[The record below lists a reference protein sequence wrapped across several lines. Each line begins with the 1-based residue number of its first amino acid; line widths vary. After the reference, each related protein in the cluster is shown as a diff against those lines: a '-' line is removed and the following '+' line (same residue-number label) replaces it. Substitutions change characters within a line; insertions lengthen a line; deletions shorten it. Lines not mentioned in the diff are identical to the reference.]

1 MVSTVVWGWGL
12 ASHRALHNQYGSRYG
27 RQKKP
32 WIVAIVGVF
41 VALLVACAVIGVQ
54 LYRQAKEVQEHETH
68 ALQLIGAISQDQD
81 GGMSTEALSKNLPE
95 IQQETAQAHN
105 ITHGTLWNIVS
116 HAPFVGSDIATVQGM
131 TKVLDDLATQTVP
144 AFLEI
149 MTELQQ
155 SDLAAGDGVNLQPII
170 DAAEP
175 LKQANE
181 SFQQQVR
188 NYDALSIPNISLI
201 RSAYDKGETQ
211 LGELANRVNALSNT
225 FQILP
230 TLLGNGQQRTYAV
243 MAMTPSEMRSSGGLI
258 GSVGELTTSNGT
270 VHIGDF
276 RSNGDYLPF
285 GIGDHSADMKR
296 VFTDEGPLH
305 MSFDIRDLAVFP
317 NTADSAVAM
326 QSVWN
331 RTPWGQN
338 MPLDG
343 VIMVDPVFLQQ
354 LIAINGNVTL
364 PDGTVLTGENTAE
377 FLMNTVY
384 QKYPESETDAL
395 FGVVA
400 SQAMKSMF
408 SHMDMGKLYK
418 TGEMLGTMAK
428 GRHFTMYAFDEHI
441 EQGIQSAGFTGQT
454 PNSETDP
461 SVGIYLTEQNPSK
474 MGWYIKREAKI
485 QRVNCDDGDLYHV
498 EFMVHNTIT
507 EDEAKNLPMYITGN
521 NSNNTGNAMEKILF
535 YAPQGGSIS
544 NLMQLG
550 GKVDAVKETTIDGVN
565 AYETYVQVN
574 PGQMATFT
582 FDVRVSPKASA
593 PLTID
598 QTPMGW
604 VDDGITYLDS
614 KCDTK

>member
-1 MVSTVVWGWGL
+1 MSQVNVQQQRPRHHRHHHRRRRVW
-12 ASHRALHNQYGSRYG
+12 
-27 RQKKP
+27 P
-32 WIVAIVGVF
+32 WIVGAFVI
-41 VALLVACAVIGVQ
+41 VALILAAAGVLGFQ
-54 LYRQAKEVQEHETH
+54 LYKQAKQVQEHENN
-68 ALQLIGAISQDQD
+68 AIAMLSKLSSGGAETLAD
-81 GGMSTEALSKNLPE
+81 GGDTLPQIAYE
-95 IQQETAQAHN
+95 TQQAQDIAH
-105 ITHGTLWNIVS
+105 GGLWN
-116 HAPFVGSDIATVQGM
+116 AAAKMPFVGTDISTVQGM
-131 TKVLDDLATQTVP
+131 TTAINGIVQDSIPQFVNVLKTL
-144 AFLEI
+144 
-149 MTELQQ
+149 
-155 SDLAAGDGVNLQPII
+155 SDAQIANGDDGVNLQPII
-170 DAAEP
+170 DVAEP
-175 LKQANE
+175 LKQANM

-188 NYDALSIPNISLI
+188 DFDALPTPSIGMI

-211 LGELANRVNALSNT
+211 LDDIADRVNALSNT

-230 TLLGNGQQRTYAV
+230 ALLGDGQQRTYAI

-258 GSVGELTTSNGT
+258 GSVGELTASNGT
-270 VHIGDF
+270 VHVGDF
-276 RSNGDYLPF
+276 RANPAYLPY
-285 GIGDHSADMKR
+285 GIGDHSKDMKR
-296 VFTDEGPLH
+296 VFTQEGPLH
-305 MSFDIRDLAVFP
+305 MSFDIRDSAVFP
-317 NTADSAVAM
+317 NTADSAAAM
-326 QSVWN
+326 RSIWN

-338 MPLDG
+338 TPLDG
-343 VIMVDPVFLQQ
+343 VIMVDPVFLQE
-354 LIAINGNVTL
+354 LITINGNVTL
-364 PDGTVLTGENTAE
+364 PDGTVLTGDNTAE

-384 QKYPESETDAL
+384 QKYPAEETDAL
-395 FGVVA
+395 FGTVA
-400 SQAMKSMF
+400 SQAMETMF

-428 GRHFTMYAFDEHI
+428 GRHFTMYAFDKQV
-441 EQGIQSAGFTGQT
+441 EQGIQAAGFTGQT
-454 PNSETDP
+454 PSSETDP

-498 EFMVHNTIT
+498 EFMIHNTMT

-521 NSNNTGNAMEKILF
+521 NSNNTGKAMEKILF

-604 VDDGITYLDS
+604 VDDGITYLDP

>member
-1 MVSTVVWGWGL
+1 MSQANAQQHHHRHHHRRRVW
-12 ASHRALHNQYGSRYG
+12 
-27 RQKKP
+27 P
-32 WIVAIVGVF
+32 WVAGILTIVALILAAAGVMGF
-41 VALLVACAVIGVQ
+41 Q
-54 LYRQAKEVQEHETH
+54 LYKQAKQVQEHENNAIAMLSKLSSGDAETLANAGDTLPQIAH
-68 ALQLIGAISQDQD
+68 ETQQAQDIAHGGLWNTAAKMPFIGADIS
-81 GGMSTEALSKNLPE
+81 
-95 IQQETAQAHN
+95 
-105 ITHGTLWNIVS
+105 
-116 HAPFVGSDIATVQGM
+116 TVQGM
-131 TKVLDDLATQTVP
+131 TTAINGIVQDSIPQFVDVLKTL
-144 AFLEI
+144 
-149 MTELQQ
+149 
-155 SDLAAGDGVNLQPII
+155 SDAQIANGDDGVNLQPII

-175 LKQANE
+175 LEQANA

-188 NYDALSIPNISLI
+188 NFDALPTPSIDMI
-201 RSAYDKGETQ
+201 RSAYNKGEMQ
-211 LGELANRVNALSNT
+211 LNDLADRVNALSST

-230 TLLGNGQQRTYAV
+230 TLLGNGQQHTYAV

-258 GSVGELTTSNGT
+258 GSVGELNTSNGA
-270 VHIGDF
+270 VHVGDF
-276 RSNGDYLPF
+276 RPNAEYLAY
-285 GIGDHSADMKR
+285 GAGDHSADMKR

-338 MPLDG
+338 TPLDG

-364 PDGTVLTGENTAE
+364 PDGTVLTGDNTAE

-400 SQAMKSMF
+400 SQTMKSMF
-408 SHMDMGKLYK
+408 SHMSMGKLYK

-428 GRHFTMYAFDEHI
+428 GRHFTMYAFDEHV
-441 EQGIQSAGFTGQT
+441 EQGIQAAGFTGQT
-454 PNSETDP
+454 PNSEDDP

-498 EFMVHNTIT
+498 EFMVHNTMT
-507 EDEAKNLPMYITGN
+507 EDEAKTLPMYITGN
-521 NSNNTGNAMEKILF
+521 NSNNTGKAMEKILF

-582 FDVRVSPKASA
+582 FDVRVAPKASA

-604 VDDGITYLDS
+604 MDDGITYLDP

>member
-1 MVSTVVWGWGL
+1 MSQVHAQQHHHRRHHKRWRIWPWVVGILTLVVLIL
-12 ASHRALHNQYGSRYG
+12 AA
-27 RQKKP
+27 
-32 WIVAIVGVF
+32 VGVMGF
-41 VALLVACAVIGVQ
+41 Q
-54 LYRQAKEVQEHETH
+54 LYQQAKQVQTHENNAIAMLSKLSSGDAETLAHAGDTLPQIAHETQQAVDIAH
-68 ALQLIGAISQDQD
+68 
-81 GGMSTEALSKNLPE
+81 GG
-95 IQQETAQAHN
+95 
-105 ITHGTLWNIVS
+105 LWN
-116 HAPFVGSDIATVQGM
+116 AAAKMPFIGNDISTVQGM
-131 TKVLDDLATQTVP
+131 TTAINGIVQDSIPQFVNVLKAL
-144 AFLEI
+144 
-149 MTELQQ
+149 
-155 SDLAAGDGVNLQPII
+155 SDAQIANGDDGVNLQPII
-170 DAAEP
+170 DAVDP
-175 LKQANE
+175 LNKANA
-181 SFQQQVR
+181 SFQHQVR
-188 NYDALSIPNISLI
+188 DYDALPTPGISMI
-201 RSAYDKGETQ
+201 RSAYGKGETQ
-211 LGELANRVNALSNT
+211 LNELADRVNALSST

-230 TLLGNGQQRTYAV
+230 TLLGNGQQHTYAV

-258 GSVGELTTSNGT
+258 GSVGELVTSNGT

-326 QSVWN
+326 RSIWN

-338 MPLDG
+338 TPLDG

-384 QKYPESETDAL
+384 QKYPENETDAL
-395 FGVVA
+395 FGIVA

-498 EFMVHNTIT
+498 EFMVHNTMT

-521 NSNNTGNAMEKILF
+521 NSNNTGKAMEKILF

-550 GKVDAVKETTIDGVN
+550 GKVDAVRETTIDGVN
-565 AYETYVQVN
+565 AYETYVQVT

-604 VDDGITYLDS
+604 VDDGITYLDP

>member
-1 MVSTVVWGWGL
+1 MSQANTQQYHHRHRHHRKRRRVWPWVV
-12 ASHRALHNQYGSRYG
+12 GSLT
-27 RQKKP
+27 
-32 WIVAIVGVF
+32 IVVLTFA
-41 VALLVACAVIGVQ
+41 AIGVMGFQ
-54 LYRQAKEVQEHETH
+54 LFKQAKQVQAHENS
-68 ALQLIGAISQDQD
+68 AIAMLSKFSSGDAETLANA
-81 GGMSTEALSKNLPE
+81 GGMLPQISYE
-95 IQQETAQAHN
+95 TQQAQDIAH
-105 ITHGTLWNIVS
+105 GGLWNT
-116 HAPFVGSDIATVQGM
+116 AAKMPFIGTNISTVQGM
-131 TKVLDDLATQTVP
+131 TTVLNGIVQDSIPQFVNVLKTLNDAQI
-144 AFLEI
+144 ANG
-149 MTELQQ
+149 
-155 SDLAAGDGVNLQPII
+155 DDGVNLQPII

-175 LKQANE
+175 LRKANG

-188 NYDALSIPNISLI
+188 DYDALPTPGISMI
-201 RSAYDKGETQ
+201 RAAYDKGETQ
-211 LGELANRVNALSNT
+211 LDELADRVNALSNT

-230 TLLGNGQQRTYAV
+230 TLLGDGQQRTYVV

-258 GSVGELTTSNGT
+258 GSVGDLTTSNGT

-276 RSNGDYLPF
+276 RSNDDYLPY
-285 GIGDHSADMKR
+285 GISDHSEDMKR

-331 RTPWGQN
+331 RTPWGQGV
-338 MPLDG
+338 PLDG

-354 LIAINGNVTL
+354 LIAINGNMTL
-364 PDGTVLTGENTAE
+364 PDGTILTGDNTAE

-384 QKYPESETDAL
+384 QKYPENETDAL

-400 SQAMKSMF
+400 GQAMTSMF
-408 SHMDMGKLYK
+408 SRMDMGKLYK

-441 EQGIQSAGFTGQT
+441 EQGVQAAGFTGQI
-454 PNSETDP
+454 PSSETNP

-498 EFMVHNTIT
+498 EFMVHNTMT
-507 EDEAKNLPMYITGN
+507 EEEAKSLPWYITGN
-521 NSNNTGNAMEKILF
+521 NNDNTGKAMEKILF

-574 PGQMATFT
+574 PGQIATFT
-582 FDVRVSPKASA
+582 FDVRVSAKATA

-604 VDDGITYLDS
+604 VDDGITYLDP

>member
-1 MVSTVVWGWGL
+1 MSQVHAQQHHHRHHHKRWRIWPWVVGILTLVVLIL
-12 ASHRALHNQYGSRYG
+12 AA
-27 RQKKP
+27 
-32 WIVAIVGVF
+32 VGVMGF
-41 VALLVACAVIGVQ
+41 Q
-54 LYRQAKEVQEHETH
+54 LYQQAKQVQTHENNAIAMLSKLSSGDAETLAHAGDTLPQIAHETQQAVDIAH
-68 ALQLIGAISQDQD
+68 GGLWNTAAKMPFIGADIS
-81 GGMSTEALSKNLPE
+81 
-95 IQQETAQAHN
+95 
-105 ITHGTLWNIVS
+105 
-116 HAPFVGSDIATVQGM
+116 TVQGM
-131 TKVLDDLATQTVP
+131 TTAINGIVQDSIPQFVDVLKTL
-144 AFLEI
+144 
-149 MTELQQ
+149 
-155 SDLAAGDGVNLQPII
+155 SDAQISNGDDGVNLQPII

-175 LKQANE
+175 LEQANA

-188 NYDALSIPNISLI
+188 NFDALPTPSIDMI

-211 LGELANRVNALSNT
+211 LNDLADRVNALSNT

-230 TLLGNGQQRTYAV
+230 TLLGDGQQRTYAV

-258 GSVGELTTSNGT
+258 GSVGDLTTSNGT

-276 RSNGDYLPF
+276 RSNGDYLPY

-331 RTPWGQN
+331 RTPWGQGV
-338 MPLDG
+338 PLDG

-384 QKYPESETDAL
+384 QKYPENETDAL

-400 SQAMKSMF
+400 GQAMASMF

-441 EQGIQSAGFTGQT
+441 EQGVQAAGFTGQT
-454 PNSETDP
+454 PSSETDP

-498 EFMVHNTIT
+498 EFMVHNTMT
-507 EDEAKNLPMYITGN
+507 EEEAKSLPWYITGN
-521 NSNNTGNAMEKILF
+521 NSNNTGKAMEKILF

-574 PGQMATFT
+574 PGQVATFT
-582 FDVRVSPKASA
+582 FDVRVSPKAIA

-604 VDDGITYLDS
+604 VDDGITYLDP

>member
-1 MVSTVVWGWGL
+1 MSQAHAHQHLHRHHHKRRRIWPWVVGILTLVVLIL
-12 ASHRALHNQYGSRYG
+12 AA
-27 RQKKP
+27 
-32 WIVAIVGVF
+32 VGVMGF
-41 VALLVACAVIGVQ
+41 Q
-54 LYRQAKEVQEHETH
+54 LYKQAKQVQAHENNAIGMLSRFSSGDAETLAHAGDTLPQIAHETQQAVDIAH
-68 ALQLIGAISQDQD
+68 
-81 GGMSTEALSKNLPE
+81 GG
-95 IQQETAQAHN
+95 
-105 ITHGTLWNIVS
+105 LWN
-116 HAPFVGSDIATVQGM
+116 AAAKMPFIGNDISTVQGM
-131 TKVLDDLATQTVP
+131 TTAINGIVQDSIPQFVNVLRTLGDAQISNRD
-144 AFLEI
+144 
-149 MTELQQ
+149 
-155 SDLAAGDGVNLQPII
+155 DGVNLQPII
-170 DAAEP
+170 DAVDP
-175 LKQANE
+175 LNKANA

-188 NYDALSIPNISLI
+188 NFDALPTPSIDMI
-201 RSAYDKGETQ
+201 RSAYNKGEMQ
-211 LGELANRVNALSNT
+211 LNDLADRVNALSST

-230 TLLGNGQQRTYAV
+230 TLLGNGQQYTYAV

-258 GSVGELTTSNGT
+258 GSVGELNTSNGA
-270 VHIGDF
+270 VHVGDF
-276 RSNGDYLPF
+276 RPNAEYLAY
-285 GIGDHSADMKR
+285 GAGDHSADMKR

-338 MPLDG
+338 TPLDG

-384 QKYPESETDAL
+384 QKYPENETDAL

-428 GRHFTMYAFDEHI
+428 SRHFTMYAFDEHI

-474 MGWYIKREAKI
+474 MGWYIKRKAKI
-485 QRVNCDDGDLYHV
+485 QRVNCGDGDLYHV
-498 EFMVHNTIT
+498 EFMVHNTMT
-507 EDEAKNLPMYITGN
+507 DEESKSLPWYITGN
-521 NSNNTGNAMEKILF
+521 NSNNTGKAMEKILF

-550 GKVDAVKETTIDGVN
+550 GKVDAAKETTIDGVK

-574 PGQMATFT
+574 PGQVATFT
-582 FDVRVSPKASA
+582 FDVRVSPKATA

-604 VDDGITYLDS
+604 VDDGITYLDP

>member
-1 MVSTVVWGWGL
+1 MG
-12 ASHRALHNQYGSRYG
+12 
-27 RQKKP
+27 
-32 WIVAIVGVF
+32 F
-41 VALLVACAVIGVQ
+41 Q
-54 LYRQAKEVQEHETH
+54 LYKQAKQVQDHENN
-68 ALQLIGAISQDQD
+68 AIA
-81 GGMSTEALSKNLPE
+81 MLSKLSSGDAETLANAGDALPQ
-95 IQQETAQAHN
+95 IAQETQRAQDIAH
-105 ITHGTLWNIVS
+105 GGLWNTAVRM
-116 HAPFVGSDIATVQGM
+116 PFVGTDISTVQGM
-131 TKVLDDLATQTVP
+131 TTTINVIVQDSIPQFVNVLKTLSDAQIANGDD
-144 AFLEI
+144 
-149 MTELQQ
+149 
-155 SDLAAGDGVNLQPII
+155 SVNLQPII

-175 LKQANE
+175 LKQANA
-181 SFQQQVR
+181 SFQKQVHD
-188 NYDALSIPNISLI
+188 YDALPTPDISMI
-201 RSAYDKGETQ
+201 RSAYGKGETQ
-211 LGELANRVNALSNT
+211 LNDLADRVNALSNT

-230 TLLGNGQQRTYAV
+230 TLLGNSQQRTYAI

-258 GSVGELTTSNGT
+258 GSVGELTTSNGA
-270 VHIGDF
+270 VHVGDF
-276 RSNGDYLPF
+276 RPNAEYLAY
-285 GIGDHSADMKR
+285 GAGDHSADMKR
-296 VFTDEGPLH
+296 VFTEEGPLH
-305 MSFDIRDLAVFP
+305 MSFDLRDLAVFP

-338 MPLDG
+338 TPLDG

-364 PDGTVLTGENTAE
+364 PDGTVLTGDNTAE

-428 GRHFTMYAFDEHI
+428 GRHFTMYAFDERV
-441 EQGIQSAGFTGQT
+441 EQGIQAAGFTGQI
-454 PNSETDP
+454 PSSETNP

-474 MGWYIKREAKI
+474 MGWYIKRKAKI

-498 EFMVHNTIT
+498 EFMVHNTMT
-507 EDEAKNLPMYITGN
+507 EEEAKSLPWYITGN
-521 NSNNTGNAMEKILF
+521 NSNNTGKAMEKILF

-550 GKVDAVKETTIDGVN
+550 GKVDAAKETTIDGVK

-574 PGQMATFT
+574 PGQIATFT
-582 FDVRVSPKASA
+582 FDVRVSPKATA

-614 KCDTK
+614 KCEDK

>member
-1 MVSTVVWGWGL
+1 MSQANAQQYHHRHRHHRKRRRVWPWVVGILTIVVL
-12 ASHRALHNQYGSRYG
+12 ALA
-27 RQKKP
+27 
-32 WIVAIVGVF
+32 AVGVMGF
-41 VALLVACAVIGVQ
+41 Q
-54 LYRQAKEVQEHETH
+54 LFKQAKQVQAHENSAIAMLSKFSSGDAETLANAGDILPQIAHETQQ
-68 ALQLIGAISQDQD
+68 AQDIAH
-81 GGMSTEALSKNLPE
+81 GG
-95 IQQETAQAHN
+95 
-105 ITHGTLWNIVS
+105 LWNT
-116 HAPFVGSDIATVQGM
+116 AAKMPFIGPDISTVQGM
-131 TKVLDDLATQTVP
+131 TAAINDIVQDSIPQFVNVLKTLNDAQI
-144 AFLEI
+144 AN
-149 MTELQQ
+149 
-155 SDLAAGDGVNLQPII
+155 GDNGVNLQPII
-170 DAAEP
+170 DAVEP
-175 LKQANE
+175 LKKANAP
-181 SFQQQVR
+181 FQQQVR
-188 NYDALSIPNISLI
+188 DYDALPTPSISMI

-211 LGELANRVNALSNT
+211 LNDLADRVNALSNT

-230 TLLGNGQQRTYAV
+230 TLLGDGQQRTYAV

-258 GSVGELTTSNGT
+258 GSVGDLTAANGS
-270 VHIGDF
+270 VHVGDF
-276 RSNGDYLPF
+276 RPNGDYLPY

-338 MPLDG
+338 TPLDG

-364 PDGTVLTGENTAE
+364 PDGTVLTGDNTAE

-384 QKYPESETDAL
+384 QKYPENETDTL

-428 GRHFTMYAFDEHI
+428 GRHFTMYAFDEHV
-441 EQGIQSAGFTGQT
+441 EQGIQAAGFTGQT
-454 PNSETDP
+454 PNSEDDP

-498 EFMVHNTIT
+498 EFMVHNTMT
-507 EDEAKNLPMYITGN
+507 EDEAKTLPMYITGN
-521 NSNNTGNAMEKILF
+521 NSNNTGKAMEKILF

-565 AYETYVQVN
+565 TYETYVQVN
-574 PGQMATFT
+574 PGQIATFT
-582 FDVRVSPKASA
+582 FDVRVSEKATA

-604 VDDGITYLDS
+604 VDDGITYLDP

>member
-1 MVSTVVWGWGL
+1 MSQANAQQYHHRHRHHRKRRRVWPWVVGILTIVVLTL
-12 ASHRALHNQYGSRYG
+12 AA
-27 RQKKP
+27 
-32 WIVAIVGVF
+32 VGVMGF
-41 VALLVACAVIGVQ
+41 Q
-54 LYRQAKEVQEHETH
+54 LFKQAKQVQAHENSAIAMLSKFSSGDAETLANAGDILPQIAHETQQ
-68 ALQLIGAISQDQD
+68 AQDIAH
-81 GGMSTEALSKNLPE
+81 GG
-95 IQQETAQAHN
+95 
-105 ITHGTLWNIVS
+105 LWNT
-116 HAPFVGSDIATVQGM
+116 AAKMPFIGSDISTVQGM
-131 TKVLDDLATQTVP
+131 TAAINDIVQDSIPQFVNVLKTLNDAQI
-144 AFLEI
+144 AN
-149 MTELQQ
+149 
-155 SDLAAGDGVNLQPII
+155 GDNGVNLQPII
-170 DAAEP
+170 DAVEP
-175 LKQANE
+175 LKKANA

-188 NYDALSIPNISLI
+188 DYDALPTPSISMI

-211 LGELANRVNALSNT
+211 LNDLADRVNALSNT

-230 TLLGNGQQRTYAV
+230 TLLGDGQQRTYAV

-258 GSVGELTTSNGT
+258 GSVGELVTSNGT

-276 RSNGDYLPF
+276 RSNGDYLPY

-317 NTADSAVAM
+317 NTADSAVAI

-331 RTPWGQN
+331 RTPWGQGV
-338 MPLDG
+338 PLDG

-384 QKYPESETDAL
+384 QKYPENETDVL

-400 SQAMKSMF
+400 GQAMKSMF

-441 EQGIQSAGFTGQT
+441 EQGIQAAGFTGQT
-454 PNSETDP
+454 PSSETNP

-498 EFMVHNTIT
+498 EFMVHNTMT
-507 EDEAKNLPMYITGN
+507 EEEAKSLPWYITGN
-521 NSNNTGNAMEKILF
+521 NSDNTGKAMEKILF

-565 AYETYVQVN
+565 AYETYAQVN
-574 PGQMATFT
+574 PGQIATFT
-582 FDVRVSPKASA
+582 FDVRVSTKATA

-604 VDDGITYLDS
+604 VDDGITYLDP

>member
-1 MVSTVVWGWGL
+1 MSQANAQQYHHRHRHHRKRRRVWPWVVGIL
-12 ASHRALHNQYGSRYG
+12 
-27 RQKKP
+27 
-32 WIVAIVGVF
+32 AIVILTLAAVGVMGF
-41 VALLVACAVIGVQ
+41 QLVK
-54 LYRQAKEVQEHETH
+54 QAKQVQVHENSAIAMLSKFSSGDAETLANAGDILPQIAHETQQ
-68 ALQLIGAISQDQD
+68 AQDIAH
-81 GGMSTEALSKNLPE
+81 GG
-95 IQQETAQAHN
+95 
-105 ITHGTLWNIVS
+105 LWNT
-116 HAPFVGSDIATVQGM
+116 AAKMPFIGSDISTVQGM
-131 TKVLDDLATQTVP
+131 TAAINDIVQDSIPQFVNVLKTLNDAQI
-144 AFLEI
+144 AN
-149 MTELQQ
+149 
-155 SDLAAGDGVNLQPII
+155 GDNGVNLQPII

-175 LKQANE
+175 LRKAND

-188 NYDALSIPNISLI
+188 DYDALPTPGISMI

-211 LGELANRVNALSNT
+211 LNDLADRVNALSNT

-230 TLLGNGQQRTYAV
+230 TLLGDGQQRTYAV

-258 GSVGELTTSNGT
+258 GSVGDLTTSNGT

-276 RSNGDYLPF
+276 RSNGDYLPY

-331 RTPWGQN
+331 RTPWGQGV
-338 MPLDG
+338 PLDG

-384 QKYPESETDAL
+384 QKYPENETDAL

-400 SQAMKSMF
+400 GQAMASMF

-428 GRHFTMYAFDEHI
+428 GRHFTMYAFDERI
-441 EQGIQSAGFTGQT
+441 EQGVQAAGFTGQT
-454 PNSETDP
+454 PSSETDP

-498 EFMVHNTIT
+498 EFMVHNTMT
-507 EDEAKNLPMYITGN
+507 EEEAKSLPWYITGN
-521 NSNNTGNAMEKILF
+521 NSNNTGKAMEKILF

-604 VDDGITYLDS
+604 ADDGITYLDP

>member
-1 MVSTVVWGWGL
+1 MSQANAQQYHHRHRHHRKRRRVWPWVVGILTIVVLTL
-12 ASHRALHNQYGSRYG
+12 AA
-27 RQKKP
+27 
-32 WIVAIVGVF
+32 VGVMGF
-41 VALLVACAVIGVQ
+41 Q
-54 LYRQAKEVQEHETH
+54 LFKQAKQVQAHENSAIAMLSKFSSGDAETLANAGDILPQIAHETQQ
-68 ALQLIGAISQDQD
+68 AQDIAH
-81 GGMSTEALSKNLPE
+81 GG
-95 IQQETAQAHN
+95 
-105 ITHGTLWNIVS
+105 LWNT
-116 HAPFVGSDIATVQGM
+116 AAKMPFIGSDISTVQGM
-131 TKVLDDLATQTVP
+131 TAAINDIVQDSIPQFVNVLKTLNDAQI
-144 AFLEI
+144 AN
-149 MTELQQ
+149 
-155 SDLAAGDGVNLQPII
+155 GDNGVNLQPII
-170 DAAEP
+170 DAVEP
-175 LKQANE
+175 LKKANA

-188 NYDALSIPNISLI
+188 DYDALPTPSISMI
-201 RSAYDKGETQ
+201 RSAYNKGETQ
-211 LGELANRVNALSNT
+211 LNDLADRVNALSNT

-230 TLLGNGQQRTYAV
+230 TLLGDGQQRTYAV

-258 GSVGELTTSNGT
+258 GSVGDLTTSNGT

-276 RSNGDYLPF
+276 RSNGDYLPY
-285 GIGDHSADMKR
+285 GIGDHSEDMKR

-331 RTPWGQN
+331 RTPWGQGV
-338 MPLDG
+338 PLDG

-384 QKYPESETDAL
+384 QKYPENETDVL

-400 SQAMKSMF
+400 GQAMKSMF

-441 EQGIQSAGFTGQT
+441 EQGIQAAGFTGQI
-454 PNSETDP
+454 PSSETNP

-474 MGWYIKREAKI
+474 MGWYIKREAKV

-498 EFMVHNTIT
+498 EFMVHNTMT
-507 EDEAKNLPMYITGN
+507 EEEAKSLPWYITGN
-521 NSNNTGNAMEKILF
+521 NSDNTGKAMEKILF

-574 PGQMATFT
+574 PGQIATFA
-582 FDVRVSPKASA
+582 FDVRVSTKATA

-604 VDDGITYLDS
+604 VDDGITYLDP

>member
-1 MVSTVVWGWGL
+1 MSQANAQQYHHRHRHHRKRRRVWPWVVGILTIVVLTL
-12 ASHRALHNQYGSRYG
+12 AA
-27 RQKKP
+27 
-32 WIVAIVGVF
+32 VGVMGF
-41 VALLVACAVIGVQ
+41 Q
-54 LYRQAKEVQEHETH
+54 LFKQAKQVQAHENSAIAMLSKFSSGDAETLANAGDILPQIAHETQQ
-68 ALQLIGAISQDQD
+68 AQDIAH
-81 GGMSTEALSKNLPE
+81 GG
-95 IQQETAQAHN
+95 
-105 ITHGTLWNIVS
+105 LWNT
-116 HAPFVGSDIATVQGM
+116 AAKMPFIGSDISTVQGM
-131 TKVLDDLATQTVP
+131 TAAINDIVQDSIPQFVNVLKTLNDAQV
-144 AFLEI
+144 AN
-149 MTELQQ
+149 
-155 SDLAAGDGVNLQPII
+155 GDNGVNLQPII
-170 DAAEP
+170 DAVEP
-175 LKQANE
+175 LKKANA

-188 NYDALSIPNISLI
+188 DYDALPTPSISMI
-201 RSAYDKGETQ
+201 RSAYNKGETQ
-211 LGELANRVNALSNT
+211 LNDLADRVNALSNT

-230 TLLGNGQQRTYAV
+230 TLLGDGQQRTYAV

-258 GSVGELTTSNGT
+258 GSVGDLTTSNGT

-276 RSNGDYLPF
+276 RSNGDYLPY
-285 GIGDHSADMKR
+285 GIGDHSEDMKR

-331 RTPWGQN
+331 RTPWGQGV
-338 MPLDG
+338 PLDG

-384 QKYPESETDAL
+384 QKYPENETDVL

-400 SQAMKSMF
+400 GQAMKSMF

-428 GRHFTMYAFDEHI
+428 GRHFTMYAFDERA
-441 EQGIQSAGFTGQT
+441 EQGIQAAGFTGQI
-454 PNSETDP
+454 PSSETNP

-498 EFMVHNTIT
+498 EFMIHNTMT
-507 EDEAKNLPMYITGN
+507 EEEVKALPMYITGN
-521 NSNNTGNAMEKILF
+521 NSDNTGKAMEKILF

-565 AYETYVQVN
+565 AYEAYVQVN
-574 PGQMATFT
+574 PGQIATFT
-582 FDVRVSPKASA
+582 FDVRVSTKATA

-604 VDDGITYLDS
+604 VDDGITYLDP

>member
-1 MVSTVVWGWGL
+1 MSQANAQQYHHRHRHHRKRRRVWPWVVGILTIVVLTL
-12 ASHRALHNQYGSRYG
+12 AA
-27 RQKKP
+27 
-32 WIVAIVGVF
+32 VGVMGF
-41 VALLVACAVIGVQ
+41 Q
-54 LYRQAKEVQEHETH
+54 LFKQAKQVQAHENSAIAMLSKFSSGDAETLANAGDILPQIVHETQQ
-68 ALQLIGAISQDQD
+68 AQDIAH
-81 GGMSTEALSKNLPE
+81 GG
-95 IQQETAQAHN
+95 
-105 ITHGTLWNIVS
+105 LWNT
-116 HAPFVGSDIATVQGM
+116 AAKMPFIGSDISTVQGM
-131 TKVLDDLATQTVP
+131 TAAINDIVQDSIPQFVNVLKTLNDAQI
-144 AFLEI
+144 AN
-149 MTELQQ
+149 
-155 SDLAAGDGVNLQPII
+155 GDNGVNLQPII
-170 DAAEP
+170 DAVEP
-175 LKQANE
+175 LKKANA

-188 NYDALSIPNISLI
+188 DYDALPTPSISMI

-211 LGELANRVNALSNT
+211 LNDLADRVNALSNT

-230 TLLGNGQQRTYAV
+230 TLLGDGQQRTYAV

-258 GSVGELTTSNGT
+258 GSVGDLTTSNGT

-276 RSNGDYLPF
+276 RSNGDYLPY
-285 GIGDHSADMKR
+285 GIGDHSEDMKR

-331 RTPWGQN
+331 RTPWGQGV
-338 MPLDG
+338 PLDG

-384 QKYPESETDAL
+384 QKYPENETDVL

-400 SQAMKSMF
+400 GQAMKSMF

-428 GRHFTMYAFDEHI
+428 GRHFTMYAFDERA
-441 EQGIQSAGFTGQT
+441 EQGIQAAGFTGQI
-454 PNSETDP
+454 PSSETNP

-498 EFMVHNTIT
+498 EFMVHNTMT
-507 EDEAKNLPMYITGN
+507 EEEAKSLPWYITGN
-521 NSNNTGNAMEKILF
+521 NSNNTGKAMEKILF

-550 GKVDAVKETTIDGVN
+550 GKVDALKETTIDGVN

-582 FDVRVSPKASA
+582 FDARVSPKATA

-604 VDDGITYLDS
+604 ADDGITYLDP

>member
-1 MVSTVVWGWGL
+1 MSQANAQQHHHRHHHRRRVW
-12 ASHRALHNQYGSRYG
+12 
-27 RQKKP
+27 P
-32 WIVAIVGVF
+32 WVAGILTIVALILAAAGVMGF
-41 VALLVACAVIGVQ
+41 Q
-54 LYRQAKEVQEHETH
+54 LYKQAKQVQEHENN
-68 ALQLIGAISQDQD
+68 AIA
-81 GGMSTEALSKNLPE
+81 MLSKLSSGDAETLANAGDTLPQIAHE
-95 IQQETAQAHN
+95 TQQAQDIAH
-105 ITHGTLWNIVS
+105 GGLWNT
-116 HAPFVGSDIATVQGM
+116 AAKMPFVGTDISTVQGM
-131 TKVLDDLATQTVP
+131 TTAINGIVQDSIPQFVKILKTL
-144 AFLEI
+144 
-149 MTELQQ
+149 
-155 SDLAAGDGVNLQPII
+155 SDAQIANGDDGVNLKPII

-175 LKQANE
+175 LKQANA

-188 NYDALSIPNISLI
+188 DFDALPTPSIEMI

-211 LGELANRVNALSNT
+211 LNGLADRVNALSNA

-230 TLLGNGQQRTYAV
+230 TLLGDGQQRTYTI

-276 RSNGDYLPF
+276 RPNGDYLPY
-285 GIGDHSADMKR
+285 GSGEHSADMKR

-338 MPLDG
+338 TPLDG

-364 PDGTVLTGENTAE
+364 PDGTVLTGDNTAE

-384 QKYPESETDAL
+384 QKYPENETDAL

-400 SQAMKSMF
+400 SQAMETMF

-428 GRHFTMYAFDEHI
+428 GRHFTMYAFDKQV
-441 EQGIQSAGFTGQT
+441 EQGIQAAGFTGQT

-498 EFMVHNTIT
+498 EFMIHNTMT

-521 NSNNTGNAMEKILF
+521 NSDNTGKAMEKILF
-535 YAPQGGSIS
+535 YAPQGGSVN

-574 PGQMATFT
+574 PGQMVTFT

-604 VDDGITYLDS
+604 VDDGITYPDP

>member
-1 MVSTVVWGWGL
+1 MSQANAQQYHHRHRHRRKRRRVWPWVVGILTIVVLTL
-12 ASHRALHNQYGSRYG
+12 AA
-27 RQKKP
+27 
-32 WIVAIVGVF
+32 VGVMGF
-41 VALLVACAVIGVQ
+41 Q
-54 LYRQAKEVQEHETH
+54 LFKQAKQVQAHENSAIAMLSKFSSGDAETLANAGDILPQIAHETQQ
-68 ALQLIGAISQDQD
+68 AQDIAH
-81 GGMSTEALSKNLPE
+81 GG
-95 IQQETAQAHN
+95 
-105 ITHGTLWNIVS
+105 LWNT
-116 HAPFVGSDIATVQGM
+116 AAKMPFIGSDISTVQGM
-131 TKVLDDLATQTVP
+131 TAAINDIVQDSIPQFVNVLKTLNDAQI
-144 AFLEI
+144 AN
-149 MTELQQ
+149 
-155 SDLAAGDGVNLQPII
+155 GDNGVNLQPII
-170 DAAEP
+170 DAVEP
-175 LKQANE
+175 LKKANAP
-181 SFQQQVR
+181 FQQQVR
-188 NYDALSIPNISLI
+188 DYDALPTPSISMI

-211 LGELANRVNALSNT
+211 LNDLADRVNALSNT

-230 TLLGNGQQRTYAV
+230 TLLGDGQQRTYAV

-258 GSVGELTTSNGT
+258 GSVGDRTAANGS
-270 VHIGDF
+270 VHVGDF
-276 RSNGDYLPF
+276 RPNGDYLPY

-338 MPLDG
+338 TPLDG

-364 PDGTVLTGENTAE
+364 PDGTVLTGDNTAE

-384 QKYPESETDAL
+384 QKYPENETDTL

-428 GRHFTMYAFDEHI
+428 GRHFTMYAFDEHV
-441 EQGIQSAGFTGQT
+441 EQGIQAAGFTGQT
-454 PNSETDP
+454 PNSEDDP

-498 EFMVHNTIT
+498 EFMVHNTMT
-507 EDEAKNLPMYITGN
+507 EDEAKTLPMYITGN
-521 NSNNTGNAMEKILF
+521 NSNNTGKAMEKILF

-565 AYETYVQVN
+565 TYETYVQVN
-574 PGQMATFT
+574 PGQIATFT
-582 FDVRVSPKASA
+582 FDVRVSEKATA

-604 VDDGITYLDS
+604 VDDGITYLDP
-614 KCDTK
+614 KCDIK

>member
-1 MVSTVVWGWGL
+1 MSQANAQQYHHRHRHHRKRRRVWPWVVGILTIVVLTL
-12 ASHRALHNQYGSRYG
+12 AA
-27 RQKKP
+27 
-32 WIVAIVGVF
+32 VGVMGF
-41 VALLVACAVIGVQ
+41 Q
-54 LYRQAKEVQEHETH
+54 LFKQAKQVQAHENSAIAMLSKFSSGDAETLANAGDILPQIAHETQQ
-68 ALQLIGAISQDQD
+68 AQDIAH
-81 GGMSTEALSKNLPE
+81 GG
-95 IQQETAQAHN
+95 
-105 ITHGTLWNIVS
+105 LWNT
-116 HAPFVGSDIATVQGM
+116 AAKMPFIGSDISTVQGM
-131 TKVLDDLATQTVP
+131 TAAINDIVQDSIPQFVNVLKTLNDAQI
-144 AFLEI
+144 AN
-149 MTELQQ
+149 
-155 SDLAAGDGVNLQPII
+155 GDNGVNLQPII
-170 DAAEP
+170 DAVEP
-175 LKQANE
+175 LKKANA

-188 NYDALSIPNISLI
+188 DYDALPTPSISMI

-211 LGELANRVNALSNT
+211 LNDLADRVNALSNT

-230 TLLGNGQQRTYAV
+230 MLLGDGQQRTYAV

-258 GSVGELTTSNGT
+258 GSVGDLTTSNGT

-276 RSNGDYLPF
+276 RSNGDYLPY
-285 GIGDHSADMKR
+285 GIGDHSEDMKR

-331 RTPWGQN
+331 RTPWGQGV
-338 MPLDG
+338 PLDG

-384 QKYPESETDAL
+384 QKYPENETDVL

-400 SQAMKSMF
+400 GQAMKSMF

-441 EQGIQSAGFTGQT
+441 EQGIQAAGFTGQI
-454 PNSETDP
+454 PSSETDP

-498 EFMVHNTIT
+498 EFMVHNTMT
-507 EDEAKNLPMYITGN
+507 EEEAKSLPWYITGN
-521 NSNNTGNAMEKILF
+521 NSDNTGKAMEKILF

-565 AYETYVQVN
+565 AYETYAQVN
-574 PGQMATFT
+574 PGQIATFT
-582 FDVRVSPKASA
+582 FDVRVSTKATA

-604 VDDGITYLDS
+604 VDDGITYLDP

>member
-1 MVSTVVWGWGL
+1 MSQANAQQYHHRHRHHRKRRRVWPWVVGILTIVVLTL
-12 ASHRALHNQYGSRYG
+12 AA
-27 RQKKP
+27 
-32 WIVAIVGVF
+32 VGVM
-41 VALLVACAVIGVQ
+41 GVQ
-54 LYRQAKEVQEHETH
+54 LFKQAKQVQAHENSAIAMLSKFSSGDAETLANAGDILPQIAHETQQ
-68 ALQLIGAISQDQD
+68 AQDIAH
-81 GGMSTEALSKNLPE
+81 GG
-95 IQQETAQAHN
+95 
-105 ITHGTLWNIVS
+105 LWNT
-116 HAPFVGSDIATVQGM
+116 AAKMPFIGSDISTVQGM
-131 TKVLDDLATQTVP
+131 TAAINDIVQDSIPQFVNVLKTLNDAQI
-144 AFLEI
+144 AN
-149 MTELQQ
+149 
-155 SDLAAGDGVNLQPII
+155 GDNGVNLQPII
-170 DAAEP
+170 DAVEP
-175 LKQANE
+175 LKKANA

-188 NYDALSIPNISLI
+188 DYDALSTPSISMI
-201 RSAYDKGETQ
+201 RSAYNKGETQ
-211 LGELANRVNALSNT
+211 LNDLADRVNALSNT

-230 TLLGNGQQRTYAV
+230 TLLGDGQQRTYAV

-258 GSVGELTTSNGT
+258 GSVGDLTTSNGT

-276 RSNGDYLPF
+276 RSNGDYLPY
-285 GIGDHSADMKR
+285 GIGDHSEDMKR

-384 QKYPESETDAL
+384 QKYPENETDVL

-400 SQAMKSMF
+400 GQAMKSMF

-418 TGEMLGTMAK
+418 TGKMLGTMAK

-441 EQGIQSAGFTGQT
+441 EQGIQAAGFTGQT
-454 PNSETDP
+454 PSSETDP

-498 EFMVHNTIT
+498 EFMVHNTMT
-507 EDEAKNLPMYITGN
+507 EEEAKSLPWYITGN
-521 NSNNTGNAMEKILF
+521 NSDNTGKAMEKILF

-565 AYETYVQVN
+565 AYETYAQVN
-574 PGQMATFT
+574 PGQIATFT
-582 FDVRVSPKASA
+582 FDVRVSTKATA
-593 PLTID
+593 PLTVD

-604 VDDGITYLDS
+604 VDDGITYLDP

>member
-1 MVSTVVWGWGL
+1 MSQANAQQYHHRHRHRRKRRRVWPWVVGILTIVVLTL
-12 ASHRALHNQYGSRYG
+12 AA
-27 RQKKP
+27 
-32 WIVAIVGVF
+32 VGVMGF
-41 VALLVACAVIGVQ
+41 Q
-54 LYRQAKEVQEHETH
+54 LFKQAKQVQAHENSAIAMLSKFSSGDAETLANAGDILPQIAHETQQ
-68 ALQLIGAISQDQD
+68 AQDIAH
-81 GGMSTEALSKNLPE
+81 GG
-95 IQQETAQAHN
+95 
-105 ITHGTLWNIVS
+105 LWNT
-116 HAPFVGSDIATVQGM
+116 AAKMPFIGSDISTVQGM
-131 TKVLDDLATQTVP
+131 TAAINDIVQDSIPQFVNVLKTLNDAQI
-144 AFLEI
+144 AN
-149 MTELQQ
+149 
-155 SDLAAGDGVNLQPII
+155 GDNGVNLQPII
-170 DAAEP
+170 DAVEP
-175 LKQANE
+175 LKKANAP
-181 SFQQQVR
+181 FQQQVR
-188 NYDALSIPNISLI
+188 DYDALPTPSISMI

-211 LGELANRVNALSNT
+211 LNDLADRVNALSNT

-230 TLLGNGQQRTYAV
+230 TLLGDGQQRTYAV

-258 GSVGELTTSNGT
+258 GSVGDLTAANGS
-270 VHIGDF
+270 VHVGDF
-276 RSNGDYLPF
+276 RPNGDYLPY

-338 MPLDG
+338 TPLDG

-364 PDGTVLTGENTAE
+364 PDGTVLTGDNTAE

-384 QKYPESETDAL
+384 QKYPENETDTL

-428 GRHFTMYAFDEHI
+428 GRHFTMYAFDEHV
-441 EQGIQSAGFTGQT
+441 EQGIQAAGFTGQT
-454 PNSETDP
+454 PNSEDDP

-498 EFMVHNTIT
+498 EFMVHNTMT
-507 EDEAKNLPMYITGN
+507 EDEAKTLPMYITGN
-521 NSNNTGNAMEKILF
+521 NSNNTGKAMEKILF

-565 AYETYVQVN
+565 TYETYVQVN
-574 PGQMATFT
+574 PGQIATFT
-582 FDVRVSPKASA
+582 FDVRVSEKATA

-604 VDDGITYLDS
+604 VDDGITYLDP

>member
-1 MVSTVVWGWGL
+1 MSQVHAQQHHHRHHHKRWRIWPWVVGILTLVVLIL
-12 ASHRALHNQYGSRYG
+12 AA
-27 RQKKP
+27 
-32 WIVAIVGVF
+32 
-41 VALLVACAVIGVQ
+41 IGVMGFQ
-54 LYRQAKEVQEHETH
+54 LYQQAKQVQTHENNAIAMLSKLSSGDAETLAHAGDTLPQIAHETQQAVDIAH
-68 ALQLIGAISQDQD
+68 GGLWNTAAKMPFIGADIS
-81 GGMSTEALSKNLPE
+81 
-95 IQQETAQAHN
+95 
-105 ITHGTLWNIVS
+105 
-116 HAPFVGSDIATVQGM
+116 TVQGM
-131 TKVLDDLATQTVP
+131 TTAINGIVQDSIPQFVDVLKTL
-144 AFLEI
+144 
-149 MTELQQ
+149 
-155 SDLAAGDGVNLQPII
+155 SDAQISNGDDGVNLQPII

-175 LKQANE
+175 LEQANA

-188 NYDALSIPNISLI
+188 NFDALPTPSIDMI
-201 RSAYDKGETQ
+201 RSAYDTGETQ
-211 LGELANRVNALSNT
+211 LNDLADRVNALSNT

-230 TLLGNGQQRTYAV
+230 TLLGDGQQRTYAV

-258 GSVGELTTSNGT
+258 GSVGDLTTSNGT

-276 RSNGDYLPF
+276 RSNGDYLPY

-331 RTPWGQN
+331 RTPWGQGV
-338 MPLDG
+338 PLDG

-384 QKYPESETDAL
+384 QKYPENETDAL

-400 SQAMKSMF
+400 GQAMASMF

-441 EQGIQSAGFTGQT
+441 EQGVQAAGFTGQT
-454 PNSETDP
+454 PSSETDP

-498 EFMVHNTIT
+498 EFMVHNTMT
-507 EDEAKNLPMYITGN
+507 EEETKSLPWYITGN
-521 NSNNTGNAMEKILF
+521 NSNNTGKAMEKILF

-574 PGQMATFT
+574 PGQVATFT
-582 FDVRVSPKASA
+582 FDVRVSPKAIA

-604 VDDGITYLDS
+604 VDDGITYLDP

>member
-1 MVSTVVWGWGL
+1 MSQAHAQQHHHRHHHKRRRVWPWVVGIL
-12 ASHRALHNQYGSRYG
+12 TLVVL
-27 RQKKP
+27 
-32 WIVAIVGVF
+32 IVAAVGVMGF
-41 VALLVACAVIGVQ
+41 Q
-54 LYRQAKEVQEHETH
+54 LYKQAKQVQAHENNAIGMLSKLSSGDAETLAHAGDTLPQIAHETQQAVDIAH
-68 ALQLIGAISQDQD
+68 
-81 GGMSTEALSKNLPE
+81 GG
-95 IQQETAQAHN
+95 
-105 ITHGTLWNIVS
+105 LWNT
-116 HAPFVGSDIATVQGM
+116 ATKMPFVGSDISTVQGM
-131 TKVLDDLATQTVP
+131 TTAINGIVQDSIPQFVNVLKTL
-144 AFLEI
+144 
-149 MTELQQ
+149 
-155 SDLAAGDGVNLQPII
+155 SDAQISNGDDGVNLQPII
-170 DAAEP
+170 DAVEP
-175 LKQANE
+175 LKKANA
-181 SFQQQVR
+181 SFRQQVR
-188 NYDALSIPNISLI
+188 DYDALPTPEIGMIH
-201 RSAYDKGETQ
+201 SAYSKGETQ
-211 LGELANRVNALSNT
+211 LNELASRVNALSNT

-230 TLLGNGQQRTYAV
+230 TLLGDGQQRTYAV

-258 GSVGELTTSNGT
+258 GSVGELVTSNGT

-276 RSNGDYLPF
+276 RSNGEYLPY
-285 GIGDHSADMKR
+285 GTGDHSADMKR

-326 QSVWN
+326 RSIWN
-331 RTPWGQN
+331 RAPWGKDV
-338 MPLDG
+338 PLDG

-354 LIAINGNVTL
+354 LIAVNGNVTL
-364 PDGTVLTGENTAE
+364 PDGTVLTGDNTAE

-400 SQAMKSMF
+400 SQTMKSMF
-408 SHMDMGKLYK
+408 SHMSMGKLYK

-428 GRHFTMYAFDEHI
+428 GRHFTMYAFDERV
-441 EQGIQSAGFTGQT
+441 EQGIQAAGFTGQI
-454 PNSETDP
+454 PSSETDP

-474 MGWYIKREAKI
+474 MGWYIKRKAKI

-498 EFMVHNTIT
+498 EFMVHNTMT
-507 EDEAKNLPMYITGN
+507 EEEAKSLPWYITGN
-521 NSNNTGNAMEKILF
+521 NSNNTGKAMEKILF

-582 FDVRVSPKASA
+582 FDVRVAPKASA

-604 VDDGITYLDS
+604 ADDGITYLDP

>member
-1 MVSTVVWGWGL
+1 MSQANAQQYHHRHRHHRKRRRVWPWVVGILTIVVLTL
-12 ASHRALHNQYGSRYG
+12 AA
-27 RQKKP
+27 
-32 WIVAIVGVF
+32 VGVMGF
-41 VALLVACAVIGVQ
+41 Q
-54 LYRQAKEVQEHETH
+54 LFKQAKQVQAHENSAIAMLSKFSSGDAETLANAGDILPQIAHETQQ
-68 ALQLIGAISQDQD
+68 AQDIAH
-81 GGMSTEALSKNLPE
+81 GG
-95 IQQETAQAHN
+95 
-105 ITHGTLWNIVS
+105 LWNT
-116 HAPFVGSDIATVQGM
+116 AAKMPFIGSDISTVQGM
-131 TKVLDDLATQTVP
+131 TAAINDIVQDSIPQFVNVLKTLNDAQI
-144 AFLEI
+144 AN
-149 MTELQQ
+149 
-155 SDLAAGDGVNLQPII
+155 GDNGVNLQPII
-170 DAAEP
+170 DAVEP
-175 LKQANE
+175 LKKANA

-188 NYDALSIPNISLI
+188 DYDALPTPSISMI

-211 LGELANRVNALSNT
+211 LNDLADRVNALSNT

-230 TLLGNGQQRTYAV
+230 MLLGDGQQRTYAV

-258 GSVGELTTSNGT
+258 GSVGDLTTSNGT

-276 RSNGDYLPF
+276 RSNGDYLPY
-285 GIGDHSADMKR
+285 GIGDHSEDMKR

-331 RTPWGQN
+331 RTPWGQGV
-338 MPLDG
+338 PLDG

-384 QKYPESETDAL
+384 QKYPENETDVL

-400 SQAMKSMF
+400 GQAMKSMF

-441 EQGIQSAGFTGQT
+441 EQGIQAAGFTGQI
-454 PNSETDP
+454 PSSETNP

-498 EFMVHNTIT
+498 EFMVHNTMT
-507 EDEAKNLPMYITGN
+507 EEEAKSLPWYITGN
-521 NSNNTGNAMEKILF
+521 NSDNTGKAMEKILF

-565 AYETYVQVN
+565 AYETYAQVN
-574 PGQMATFT
+574 PGQIATFT
-582 FDVRVSPKASA
+582 FDVRVSTKATA

-604 VDDGITYLDS
+604 VDDGITYIDP

>member
-1 MVSTVVWGWGL
+1 MSQANAQQYHHRHRHHRKRRRVWPWVVGILTIVVLTL
-12 ASHRALHNQYGSRYG
+12 AA
-27 RQKKP
+27 
-32 WIVAIVGVF
+32 VGVM
-41 VALLVACAVIGVQ
+41 GVQ
-54 LYRQAKEVQEHETH
+54 LFKQAKQVQAHENSAIAMLSKFSSGDAETLANAGDILPQIAHETQQ
-68 ALQLIGAISQDQD
+68 AQDIAH
-81 GGMSTEALSKNLPE
+81 GG
-95 IQQETAQAHN
+95 
-105 ITHGTLWNIVS
+105 LWNT
-116 HAPFVGSDIATVQGM
+116 AAKMPFIGSDISTVQGM
-131 TKVLDDLATQTVP
+131 TAAINDIVQDSIPQFVNVLKTLNDAQI
-144 AFLEI
+144 AN
-149 MTELQQ
+149 
-155 SDLAAGDGVNLQPII
+155 GDNGVNLQPII
-170 DAAEP
+170 DAVEP
-175 LKQANE
+175 LKKANA

-188 NYDALSIPNISLI
+188 DYDALSTPSISMI
-201 RSAYDKGETQ
+201 RSAYNKGETQ
-211 LGELANRVNALSNT
+211 LNDLADRVNALSNT

-230 TLLGNGQQRTYAV
+230 TLLGDGQQRTYAV

-258 GSVGELTTSNGT
+258 GSVGDLTTSNGT

-276 RSNGDYLPF
+276 RSNGDYLPY
-285 GIGDHSADMKR
+285 GIGDHSEDMKR

-384 QKYPESETDAL
+384 QKYPENETDVL

-400 SQAMKSMF
+400 GQAMKSMF

-441 EQGIQSAGFTGQT
+441 EQGIQAAGFTGQT
-454 PNSETDP
+454 PSSETDP

-498 EFMVHNTIT
+498 EFMVHNTMT
-507 EDEAKNLPMYITGN
+507 EEEAKSLPWYITGN
-521 NSNNTGNAMEKILF
+521 NSDNTGKAMEKILF

-565 AYETYVQVN
+565 AYETYAQVN
-574 PGQMATFT
+574 PGQIATFT
-582 FDVRVSPKASA
+582 FDVRVSTKATA
-593 PLTID
+593 PLTVD

-604 VDDGITYLDS
+604 VDDGITYLDP

>member
-1 MVSTVVWGWGL
+1 MSQANAQQYHHRHRHHRKRRRVWPWVVGILTIVVLTL
-12 ASHRALHNQYGSRYG
+12 AA
-27 RQKKP
+27 
-32 WIVAIVGVF
+32 VGVMGF
-41 VALLVACAVIGVQ
+41 Q
-54 LYRQAKEVQEHETH
+54 LFKQAKQVQAHENSAIAMLSKFSSGDAETLANAGDILPQIAHETQQ
-68 ALQLIGAISQDQD
+68 AQDIAH
-81 GGMSTEALSKNLPE
+81 GG
-95 IQQETAQAHN
+95 
-105 ITHGTLWNIVS
+105 LWNT
-116 HAPFVGSDIATVQGM
+116 AAKMPFIGSDISTVQGM
-131 TKVLDDLATQTVP
+131 TAAINDIVQDSIPQFVNVLKTLNDAQI
-144 AFLEI
+144 AN
-149 MTELQQ
+149 
-155 SDLAAGDGVNLQPII
+155 GDNGVNLQPII
-170 DAAEP
+170 DAVEP
-175 LKQANE
+175 LKKANA

-188 NYDALSIPNISLI
+188 DYDALPTPSISMI
-201 RSAYDKGETQ
+201 RSAYNKGETQ
-211 LGELANRVNALSNT
+211 LNDLADRVNALSNT

-230 TLLGNGQQRTYAV
+230 TLLGDGQQRTYAV

-258 GSVGELTTSNGT
+258 GSVGDLTTSNGT

-276 RSNGDYLPF
+276 RSNGDYLPY
-285 GIGDHSADMKR
+285 GIGDHSEDMKR

-331 RTPWGQN
+331 RTPWGQGV
-338 MPLDG
+338 PLDG

-384 QKYPESETDAL
+384 QKYPENETDVL

-400 SQAMKSMF
+400 GQAMKSMF

-428 GRHFTMYAFDEHI
+428 GRHFTMYAFDERA
-441 EQGIQSAGFTGQT
+441 EQGIQAAGFTGQT
-454 PNSETDP
+454 PSSETDP

-474 MGWYIKREAKI
+474 MGWYVKREAKI

-498 EFMVHNTIT
+498 EFMVHNTMT
-507 EDEAKNLPMYITGN
+507 EEEAKSLPWYITGN
-521 NSNNTGNAMEKILF
+521 NSDNTGKAMEKILF

-574 PGQMATFT
+574 PGQIATFT
-582 FDVRVSPKASA
+582 FDVRVSTKATA

-604 VDDGITYLDS
+604 VDDGITYLDP

>member
-1 MVSTVVWGWGL
+1 MSQANAQQYHHRHRHHRKRRRVWPWVVGILTIVVLTL
-12 ASHRALHNQYGSRYG
+12 AA
-27 RQKKP
+27 
-32 WIVAIVGVF
+32 VGVMGF
-41 VALLVACAVIGVQ
+41 Q
-54 LYRQAKEVQEHETH
+54 LFKQAKQVQAHENSAIAMLSKFSSGDAETLANAGDILPQIAHETQQ
-68 ALQLIGAISQDQD
+68 AQDIAH
-81 GGMSTEALSKNLPE
+81 GG
-95 IQQETAQAHN
+95 
-105 ITHGTLWNIVS
+105 LWNT
-116 HAPFVGSDIATVQGM
+116 AAKMPFIGSDISTVQGM
-131 TKVLDDLATQTVP
+131 TAAINDIVQDSIPQFVNVLKTLNDAQITN
-144 AFLEI
+144 
-149 MTELQQ
+149 
-155 SDLAAGDGVNLQPII
+155 GDNGVNLQPII
-170 DAAEP
+170 EAVEP
-175 LKQANE
+175 LKKANA

-188 NYDALSIPNISLI
+188 DYDALPTPSISMI

-211 LGELANRVNALSNT
+211 LNDLADRVNALSNT

-230 TLLGNGQQRTYAV
+230 TLLGDGQQRTYAV

-258 GSVGELTTSNGT
+258 GSVGDLTTSNGT

-276 RSNGDYLPF
+276 RSNGDYLPY
-285 GIGDHSADMKR
+285 GIGDHSEDMKR

-331 RTPWGQN
+331 RTPWGQGV
-338 MPLDG
+338 PLDG

-384 QKYPESETDAL
+384 QKYPENETDVL

-400 SQAMKSMF
+400 GQAMKSMF

-428 GRHFTMYAFDEHI
+428 GRHFTMYAFDERA
-441 EQGIQSAGFTGQT
+441 EQGIQAAGFTGQI
-454 PNSETDP
+454 PSSETNP

-498 EFMVHNTIT
+498 EFMVHNTMT
-507 EDEAKNLPMYITGN
+507 EEEAKSLPWYITGN
-521 NSNNTGNAMEKILF
+521 NSDNTGKAMEKILF

-565 AYETYVQVN
+565 AYETYAQVN
-574 PGQMATFT
+574 PGQIATFT
-582 FDVRVSPKASA
+582 FDVRVSTKATA

-604 VDDGITYLDS
+604 VDDGITYLDP

>member
-1 MVSTVVWGWGL
+1 MSQANAQQYHHRHRHHRKRRRVWPWVVGILTIVVLTL
-12 ASHRALHNQYGSRYG
+12 AA
-27 RQKKP
+27 
-32 WIVAIVGVF
+32 VGVMGF
-41 VALLVACAVIGVQ
+41 Q
-54 LYRQAKEVQEHETH
+54 LFKQAKQVQAHENSAIAMLSKFSSGDAETLANAGDILPQIAHETQQ
-68 ALQLIGAISQDQD
+68 AQDIAH
-81 GGMSTEALSKNLPE
+81 GG
-95 IQQETAQAHN
+95 
-105 ITHGTLWNIVS
+105 LWNT
-116 HAPFVGSDIATVQGM
+116 AAKMPFIGSDISTVQGM
-131 TKVLDDLATQTVP
+131 TAAINDIVQDSIPQFVNVLKTLNDAQI
-144 AFLEI
+144 AN
-149 MTELQQ
+149 
-155 SDLAAGDGVNLQPII
+155 GDNGVNLQPII
-170 DAAEP
+170 DAVEP
-175 LKQANE
+175 LKKANA

-188 NYDALSIPNISLI
+188 DYDALPTPSISMI

-211 LGELANRVNALSNT
+211 LNDLADRVNALSNT

-230 TLLGNGQQRTYAV
+230 TLLGDGQQRTYAV

-258 GSVGELTTSNGT
+258 GSVGDLTTSNGT

-276 RSNGDYLPF
+276 RPNGDYLPY

-305 MSFDIRDLAVFP
+305 MSFDIRALAVFP

-331 RTPWGQN
+331 RTPWGQGV
-338 MPLDG
+338 PLDG

-384 QKYPESETDAL
+384 QKYPENETDTL

-428 GRHFTMYAFDEHI
+428 GRHFTMYAFDEHV
-441 EQGIQSAGFTGQT
+441 EQGIQAAGFTGQT
-454 PNSETDP
+454 PSSETDP

-474 MGWYIKREAKI
+474 MGWYVKREAKI

-498 EFMVHNTIT
+498 EFMVHNTMT
-507 EDEAKNLPMYITGN
+507 EDEAKTLPMYITGN
-521 NSNNTGNAMEKILF
+521 NSNNTGKAMEKILF

-565 AYETYVQVN
+565 TYETYVQVN
-574 PGQMATFT
+574 PGQIATFT
-582 FDVRVSPKASA
+582 FDVRVSEKATA

-604 VDDGITYLDS
+604 VDDGITYLDP

>member
-1 MVSTVVWGWGL
+1 MSQANAQQYHHRHRHHRKRRRVWPWVVGILTIVVLTL
-12 ASHRALHNQYGSRYG
+12 AA
-27 RQKKP
+27 
-32 WIVAIVGVF
+32 VGVM
-41 VALLVACAVIGVQ
+41 GVQ
-54 LYRQAKEVQEHETH
+54 LFKQAKQVQAHENSAIAMLSKFSSGDAETLANAGDMLPQIAHETQQ
-68 ALQLIGAISQDQD
+68 AQDIAH
-81 GGMSTEALSKNLPE
+81 GG
-95 IQQETAQAHN
+95 
-105 ITHGTLWNIVS
+105 LWNT
-116 HAPFVGSDIATVQGM
+116 AAKMPFISSDISTVQGM
-131 TKVLDDLATQTVP
+131 TVAINDIVQDSIPQFVNVLKTLNDAQITN
-144 AFLEI
+144 
-149 MTELQQ
+149 
-155 SDLAAGDGVNLQPII
+155 GDNGVNLQPII
-170 DAAEP
+170 EAVEP
-175 LKQANE
+175 LKKANA

-188 NYDALSIPNISLI
+188 DYDALPTPSISMI

-211 LGELANRVNALSNT
+211 LNDLADRVNALSNT

-230 TLLGNGQQRTYAV
+230 TLLGDGQQRTYAV

-276 RSNGDYLPF
+276 RPNGDYLPF

-331 RTPWGQN
+331 RTPWGRN

-343 VIMVDPVFLQQ
+343 VIMVDPVFFQQ

-364 PDGTVLTGENTAE
+364 PDGTVLTGDNTAE

-418 TGEMLGTMAK
+418 TGEMLETMAK

-485 QRVNCDDGDLYHV
+485 QRVNCNDGDLYHV

-521 NSNNTGNAMEKILF
+521 NSNNTGKAMEKILF
-535 YAPQGGSIS
+535 YAPQGGSIG

-604 VDDGITYLDS
+604 VDDGITYLDP

>member
-1 MVSTVVWGWGL
+1 MSQANAQQYHHRHRHHRKRRRVWPWVVGILTIVVLTL
-12 ASHRALHNQYGSRYG
+12 AA
-27 RQKKP
+27 
-32 WIVAIVGVF
+32 VGVMGF
-41 VALLVACAVIGVQ
+41 Q
-54 LYRQAKEVQEHETH
+54 LFKQAKQVQAHENSAIAMLSKFSSGDAETLANAGDILPQIAHETQQ
-68 ALQLIGAISQDQD
+68 AQDIAH
-81 GGMSTEALSKNLPE
+81 GG
-95 IQQETAQAHN
+95 
-105 ITHGTLWNIVS
+105 LWNT
-116 HAPFVGSDIATVQGM
+116 AAKMPFISSDISTVQGM
-131 TKVLDDLATQTVP
+131 TAAINDIVQDSIPQFVNVLKTLNDAQI
-144 AFLEI
+144 AN
-149 MTELQQ
+149 
-155 SDLAAGDGVNLQPII
+155 GDNGVNLQPII
-170 DAAEP
+170 EAVEP
-175 LKQANE
+175 LKKANA

-188 NYDALSIPNISLI
+188 DYDALPTPSISMI

-211 LGELANRVNALSNT
+211 LNDLADRVNALSNT

-230 TLLGNGQQRTYAV
+230 TLLGDGQQRTYAV

-258 GSVGELTTSNGT
+258 GSVGDLTTSNGT

-276 RSNGDYLPF
+276 RSNGDYLPY
-285 GIGDHSADMKR
+285 GIGDHSEDMKR

-331 RTPWGQN
+331 RTPWGQGV
-338 MPLDG
+338 PLDG

-384 QKYPESETDAL
+384 QKYPENETDVL

-400 SQAMKSMF
+400 GQAMKSMF

-428 GRHFTMYAFDEHI
+428 GRHFTMYAFDERA
-441 EQGIQSAGFTGQT
+441 EQGIQAAGFTGQI
-454 PNSETDP
+454 PSSETNP

-498 EFMVHNTIT
+498 EFMVHNTMT
-507 EDEAKNLPMYITGN
+507 EEEAKSLPWYITGN
-521 NSNNTGNAMEKILF
+521 NSDNTGKAMEKILF

-582 FDVRVSPKASA
+582 FDVRFSTKATA
-593 PLTID
+593 PLDNRSDTNG
-598 QTPMGW
+598 MG
-604 VDDGITYLDS
+604 G
-614 KCDTK
+614 

>member
-1 MVSTVVWGWGL
+1 MVSTAVWGWGL

-428 GRHFTMYAFDEHI
+428 DRHFTMYAFDEQI
-441 EQGIQSAGFTGQT
+441 EQGVQAAGFTGQT

-498 EFMVHNTIT
+498 EFMVHNTMT
-507 EDEAKNLPMYITGN
+507 QEEARTLPMYITGN
-521 NSNNTGNAMEKILF
+521 NTNNTGKAMEKILF
-535 YAPQGGSIS
+535 YAPQGGLIS

-550 GKVDAVKETTIDGVN
+550 GNVDAAKETTIDGVN

-574 PGQMATFT
+574 PGQIATFT
-582 FDVRVSPKASA
+582 FDVRVSPKATST
-593 PLTID
+593 LTID

-604 VDDGITYLDS
+604 VDDGITYLDP

>member
-1 MVSTVVWGWGL
+1 MSQANAQQYHHRHRHHRKRRRVWPWVV
-12 ASHRALHNQYGSRYG
+12 GSLT
-27 RQKKP
+27 
-32 WIVAIVGVF
+32 IVVLTFA
-41 VALLVACAVIGVQ
+41 AIGVMGFQ
-54 LYRQAKEVQEHETH
+54 LFKQAKQVQAHENSAIAMLSKFSSGDAETLANAGGMLPQISHETQQ
-68 ALQLIGAISQDQD
+68 AQDIAH
-81 GGMSTEALSKNLPE
+81 GG
-95 IQQETAQAHN
+95 
-105 ITHGTLWNIVS
+105 LWNT
-116 HAPFVGSDIATVQGM
+116 AAKMPFIGTNISTVQGM
-131 TKVLDDLATQTVP
+131 TTVLNGIVQDSIPQFVNVLKTLNDAQI
-144 AFLEI
+144 ANG
-149 MTELQQ
+149 
-155 SDLAAGDGVNLQPII
+155 DDGVNLQPII

-175 LKQANE
+175 LRKANG

-188 NYDALSIPNISLI
+188 DYDALPTPGISMI
-201 RSAYDKGETQ
+201 RAAYDKGETQ
-211 LGELANRVNALSNT
+211 LDELADRVNALSNT

-230 TLLGNGQQRTYAV
+230 TLLGDGQQRTYVV

-258 GSVGELTTSNGT
+258 GSVGDLTTSNGT

-276 RSNGDYLPF
+276 RSNDDYLPY
-285 GIGDHSADMKR
+285 GIGDHSEDMKR

-331 RTPWGQN
+331 RTPWGQGV
-338 MPLDG
+338 PLDG

-354 LIAINGNVTL
+354 LIAINGNMTL
-364 PDGTVLTGENTAE
+364 PDGTILTGDNTAE

-384 QKYPESETDAL
+384 QKYPENETDAL

-400 SQAMKSMF
+400 GQAMTSMF
-408 SHMDMGKLYK
+408 SRMDMGKLYK

-441 EQGIQSAGFTGQT
+441 EQGVQAAGFTGQI
-454 PNSETDP
+454 PSSETNP

-498 EFMVHNTIT
+498 EFMVHNTMT
-507 EDEAKNLPMYITGN
+507 EEEAKSLPWYITGN
-521 NSNNTGNAMEKILF
+521 NNDNTGKAMEKILF

-574 PGQMATFT
+574 PGQIATFT
-582 FDVRVSPKASA
+582 FDVRVSAKATA

-604 VDDGITYLDS
+604 VDDGITYLDP

>member
-1 MVSTVVWGWGL
+1 MSQANAQQYHHRHRHHRKRRRVWPWVVGILTIVVLTL
-12 ASHRALHNQYGSRYG
+12 AA
-27 RQKKP
+27 
-32 WIVAIVGVF
+32 VGVMGF
-41 VALLVACAVIGVQ
+41 Q
-54 LYRQAKEVQEHETH
+54 LFKQAKQVQAHENSAIAMLSKFSSGDAETLANAGDILPQIAHETQQ
-68 ALQLIGAISQDQD
+68 AQDIAH
-81 GGMSTEALSKNLPE
+81 GG
-95 IQQETAQAHN
+95 
-105 ITHGTLWNIVS
+105 LWNT
-116 HAPFVGSDIATVQGM
+116 AAKMPFIGSDISTVQGM
-131 TKVLDDLATQTVP
+131 TAAINDIVQDSIPQFVNVLKTLNDAQI
-144 AFLEI
+144 AN
-149 MTELQQ
+149 
-155 SDLAAGDGVNLQPII
+155 GDNGVNLQPII
-170 DAAEP
+170 DAVEP
-175 LKQANE
+175 LKKANA

-188 NYDALSIPNISLI
+188 DYDALPTPSISMI

-211 LGELANRVNALSNT
+211 LNDLADRVNALSNT

-230 TLLGNGQQRTYAV
+230 TLLGDGQQRTYAV

-258 GSVGELTTSNGT
+258 GSVGDLTTSNGT

-276 RSNGDYLPF
+276 RSNGDYLPY
-285 GIGDHSADMKR
+285 GIGDHSEDMKR

-331 RTPWGQN
+331 RTPWGQSV
-338 MPLDG
+338 PLDG

-384 QKYPESETDAL
+384 QKYPENETDVL

-400 SQAMKSMF
+400 GQAMKSMF

-418 TGEMLGTMAK
+418 TGKMLGTMAK
-428 GRHFTMYAFDEHI
+428 GRHFTMYAFDERA
-441 EQGIQSAGFTGQT
+441 EQGIQAAGFTGQT
-454 PNSETDP
+454 PSSETDP

-474 MGWYIKREAKI
+474 MGWYVKREAKI

-498 EFMVHNTIT
+498 EFMVHNTMT
-507 EDEAKNLPMYITGN
+507 EEEAKSLPWYITGN
-521 NSNNTGNAMEKILF
+521 NSDNTGKAMEKILF

-565 AYETYVQVN
+565 AYETYAQVN
-574 PGQMATFT
+574 PGQIATFT
-582 FDVRVSPKASA
+582 FDVRVSTKATA

-604 VDDGITYLDS
+604 VDDGITYLDP

>member
-1 MVSTVVWGWGL
+1 MSQANAQQYHHRHRHHRKRRRVWPWVVGILTIVVLTL
-12 ASHRALHNQYGSRYG
+12 AA
-27 RQKKP
+27 
-32 WIVAIVGVF
+32 VGVM
-41 VALLVACAVIGVQ
+41 GVQ
-54 LYRQAKEVQEHETH
+54 LFKQAKQVQAHENSAIAMLSKFSSGDAETLANAGDILPQIAHETQQ
-68 ALQLIGAISQDQD
+68 AQDIAH
-81 GGMSTEALSKNLPE
+81 GG
-95 IQQETAQAHN
+95 
-105 ITHGTLWNIVS
+105 LWNT
-116 HAPFVGSDIATVQGM
+116 AAKMPFISSDISTVQGM
-131 TKVLDDLATQTVP
+131 TVAINAIVQDSIPQFVNVLKTLNDAQITN
-144 AFLEI
+144 
-149 MTELQQ
+149 
-155 SDLAAGDGVNLQPII
+155 GDNGVNLQPII
-170 DAAEP
+170 EAVEP
-175 LKQANE
+175 LKKANA

-188 NYDALSIPNISLI
+188 DYDALPTPSISMI

-211 LGELANRVNALSNT
+211 LNDLADRVNALSNT

-230 TLLGNGQQRTYAV
+230 TLLGDGQQRTYAI

-331 RTPWGQN
+331 RTPWGQGV
-338 MPLDG
+338 PLDG

-384 QKYPESETDAL
+384 QKYPENETDAL

-400 SQAMKSMF
+400 GQAMASMF

-441 EQGIQSAGFTGQT
+441 EQGVQAAGFTGQT
-454 PNSETDP
+454 PSSETDP

-498 EFMVHNTIT
+498 EFMVHNTMT
-507 EDEAKNLPMYITGN
+507 EDEAKALPMYITGN
-521 NSNNTGNAMEKILF
+521 NSNNTGKAMEKILF

-604 VDDGITYLDS
+604 VDDGITYLDP

>member
-1 MVSTVVWGWGL
+1 MSQANAQQYHHRHRHRRKRRRVWPWVVGILTIVVLTL
-12 ASHRALHNQYGSRYG
+12 AA
-27 RQKKP
+27 
-32 WIVAIVGVF
+32 VGVMGF
-41 VALLVACAVIGVQ
+41 QLFKQAEQVQ
-54 LYRQAKEVQEHETH
+54 AHENSAIAMLSKFSSGDAETLANAGDILPQIAHETQQ
-68 ALQLIGAISQDQD
+68 AQDIAH
-81 GGMSTEALSKNLPE
+81 GG
-95 IQQETAQAHN
+95 
-105 ITHGTLWNIVS
+105 LWNT
-116 HAPFVGSDIATVQGM
+116 AAKMPFIGSDISTVQGM
-131 TKVLDDLATQTVP
+131 TAAINDIVQDSIPQFVNVLKTLNDAQI
-144 AFLEI
+144 AN
-149 MTELQQ
+149 
-155 SDLAAGDGVNLQPII
+155 GDNGVNLQPII
-170 DAAEP
+170 DAVEP
-175 LKQANE
+175 LKKANA

-188 NYDALSIPNISLI
+188 DYDALPTPSISMI

-211 LGELANRVNALSNT
+211 LNDLADRVNALSNT

-230 TLLGNGQQRTYAV
+230 TLLGDGQQRTYDV

-258 GSVGELTTSNGT
+258 GSVGDLTTSNGT

-276 RSNGDYLPF
+276 RPNGDYLPY

-338 MPLDG
+338 TPLDG

-364 PDGTVLTGENTAE
+364 PDGTVLTGDNTAE

-384 QKYPESETDAL
+384 QKYPENETDTL

-428 GRHFTMYAFDEHI
+428 GRHFTMYAFDEHV
-441 EQGIQSAGFTGQT
+441 EQGIQAAGFTGQT
-454 PNSETDP
+454 PNSEDDP

-498 EFMVHNTIT
+498 EFMVHNTMT
-507 EDEAKNLPMYITGN
+507 EDEAKTLPMYITGN
-521 NSNNTGNAMEKILF
+521 NSNNTGKAMEKILF

-565 AYETYVQVN
+565 AYETYAQVN
-574 PGQMATFT
+574 PGQIATFT
-582 FDVRVSPKASA
+582 FDVRVSTKATA

-604 VDDGITYLDS
+604 VDDGITYLDP

>member
-1 MVSTVVWGWGL
+1 MSQAHAQQHHHRHHHKRRRVWPWGVGILTLVVL
-12 ASHRALHNQYGSRYG
+12 
-27 RQKKP
+27 
-32 WIVAIVGVF
+32 IVAAVGVMGF
-41 VALLVACAVIGVQ
+41 Q
-54 LYRQAKEVQEHETH
+54 LYKQAKQVQAHENNAIGMLSKLSSGDAETLAHAGDTLPQIAHETQQAVDIAH
-68 ALQLIGAISQDQD
+68 
-81 GGMSTEALSKNLPE
+81 GG
-95 IQQETAQAHN
+95 
-105 ITHGTLWNIVS
+105 LWNT
-116 HAPFVGSDIATVQGM
+116 ATKMPFVGSDISTVQGM
-131 TKVLDDLATQTVP
+131 TTAINGIVQDSIPQFVNVLKTL
-144 AFLEI
+144 
-149 MTELQQ
+149 
-155 SDLAAGDGVNLQPII
+155 SDAQISNGDDGVNLQPII
-170 DAAEP
+170 DAVEP
-175 LKQANE
+175 LKKANA
-181 SFQQQVR
+181 SFRQQVR
-188 NYDALSIPNISLI
+188 DYDALPTPEIGMIH
-201 RSAYDKGETQ
+201 SAYSKGETQ
-211 LGELANRVNALSNT
+211 LNELASRVNALSNT

-230 TLLGNGQQRTYAV
+230 TLLGDGQQRTYAV

-258 GSVGELTTSNGT
+258 GSVGELVTSNGT

-276 RSNGDYLPF
+276 RSNGEYLPY
-285 GIGDHSADMKR
+285 GTGDHSADMKR

-338 MPLDG
+338 TPLDG

-354 LIAINGNVTL
+354 LIAVNGNVTL

-384 QKYPESETDAL
+384 QKYPENETDAL

-474 MGWYIKREAKI
+474 MGWYIKRKAKI

-498 EFMVHNTIT
+498 EFMVHNTMT
-507 EDEAKNLPMYITGN
+507 EEEAKSLPWYITGN
-521 NSNNTGNAMEKILF
+521 NSNNTGKAMEKILF

-550 GKVDAVKETTIDGVN
+550 GKVDAAKETTIDGVK

-574 PGQMATFT
+574 PGQIATFT
-582 FDVRVSPKASA
+582 FDVRVSPKATA

-604 VDDGITYLDS
+604 VDDGITYLDP

>member
-1 MVSTVVWGWGL
+1 MSQANAQQYHHRHRHRRKRRRVWPWVVGILTIVVLTL
-12 ASHRALHNQYGSRYG
+12 AA
-27 RQKKP
+27 
-32 WIVAIVGVF
+32 VGVMGF
-41 VALLVACAVIGVQ
+41 Q
-54 LYRQAKEVQEHETH
+54 LFKQAKQVQAHENSAIAMLSKFSSGDAETLANAGDILPQIAHETQQ
-68 ALQLIGAISQDQD
+68 AQDIAH
-81 GGMSTEALSKNLPE
+81 GG
-95 IQQETAQAHN
+95 
-105 ITHGTLWNIVS
+105 LWNT
-116 HAPFVGSDIATVQGM
+116 AAKMPFIGSDISTVQGM
-131 TKVLDDLATQTVP
+131 TAAINDIVQDSIPQFVNVLKTLNDAQI
-144 AFLEI
+144 AN
-149 MTELQQ
+149 
-155 SDLAAGDGVNLQPII
+155 GDNGVNLQPII
-170 DAAEP
+170 DAVEP
-175 LKQANE
+175 LKKANA

-188 NYDALSIPNISLI
+188 DYDALPTPSISMI

-211 LGELANRVNALSNT
+211 LNDLADRVNALSNT

-230 TLLGNGQQRTYAV
+230 TLLGDGQQRTYAV

-258 GSVGELTTSNGT
+258 GSVGDLTTSNGT

-276 RSNGDYLPF
+276 QSNGDYLPY

-338 MPLDG
+338 TPLDG

-364 PDGTVLTGENTAE
+364 PDGTVLTGDNTAE

-384 QKYPESETDAL
+384 QKYPENETDTL

-428 GRHFTMYAFDEHI
+428 GRHFTMYAFDEHV
-441 EQGIQSAGFTGQT
+441 EQGIQAAGFTGQT
-454 PNSETDP
+454 PNSEDDP

-498 EFMVHNTIT
+498 EFMVHNTMT
-507 EDEAKNLPMYITGN
+507 EEEAKSLPWYITGN
-521 NSNNTGNAMEKILF
+521 NSDNTGKAMEKILF

-565 AYETYVQVN
+565 AYETYAQVN
-574 PGQMATFT
+574 PGQIATFT
-582 FDVRVSPKASA
+582 FDVRVSTKATA

-604 VDDGITYLDS
+604 VDDGITYLDP

>member
-1 MVSTVVWGWGL
+1 MSQANAQQYHHRHRHRRKRRRVWPWVVGILTIVVLTL
-12 ASHRALHNQYGSRYG
+12 AA
-27 RQKKP
+27 
-32 WIVAIVGVF
+32 VGVMGF
-41 VALLVACAVIGVQ
+41 Q
-54 LYRQAKEVQEHETH
+54 LFKQAKQVQAHENSAIAMLSKFSSGDAETLANAGDILPQIAHETQQ
-68 ALQLIGAISQDQD
+68 AQDIAH
-81 GGMSTEALSKNLPE
+81 GG
-95 IQQETAQAHN
+95 
-105 ITHGTLWNIVS
+105 LWNT
-116 HAPFVGSDIATVQGM
+116 AAKMPFIGSDISTVQGM
-131 TKVLDDLATQTVP
+131 TAAINDIVQDSIPQFVNVLKTLNDAQI
-144 AFLEI
+144 AN
-149 MTELQQ
+149 
-155 SDLAAGDGVNLQPII
+155 GDNGVNLQPII
-170 DAAEP
+170 DAVEP
-175 LKQANE
+175 LKKANA

-188 NYDALSIPNISLI
+188 DYDALPTPSISMI

-211 LGELANRVNALSNT
+211 LNDLADRVNALSNT

-230 TLLGNGQQRTYAV
+230 TLLGDGQQRTYAV

-258 GSVGELTTSNGT
+258 GSVGDLTTSNGT

-276 RSNGDYLPF
+276 RPNGDYLPY

-331 RTPWGQN
+331 RTPWGQGV
-338 MPLDG
+338 PLDG
-343 VIMVDPVFLQQ
+343 VIMVDPVFLRQ

-384 QKYPESETDAL
+384 QKYPENETDVL

-400 SQAMKSMF
+400 GQAMKSMF

-428 GRHFTMYAFDEHI
+428 GRHFTMYAFDERA
-441 EQGIQSAGFTGQT
+441 EQGIQAAGFTGQI
-454 PNSETDP
+454 PSSETNP

-498 EFMVHNTIT
+498 EFMVHNTMT
-507 EDEAKNLPMYITGN
+507 EEEAKSLPWYITGN
-521 NSNNTGNAMEKILF
+521 NSDNTGKAMEKILF

-565 AYETYVQVN
+565 AYETYAQVN
-574 PGQMATFT
+574 PGQIATFT
-582 FDVRVSPKASA
+582 FDVRVSTKATA

-604 VDDGITYLDS
+604 VDDGITYLDP

>member
-1 MVSTVVWGWGL
+1 MSQAHTQQQHHRRHRHHHRRRVWPWVVGVLTVVVLILAIAGVVGL
-12 ASHRALHNQYGSRYG
+12 QLVKQAKQVQAHENNAIAMLSKLSSGDAETLANAGDALPQIAHET
-27 RQKKP
+27 
-32 WIVAIVGVF
+32 
-41 VALLVACAVIGVQ
+41 
-54 LYRQAKEVQEHETH
+54 RQAVDIAH
-68 ALQLIGAISQDQD
+68 
-81 GGMSTEALSKNLPE
+81 GG
-95 IQQETAQAHN
+95 
-105 ITHGTLWNIVS
+105 LWN
-116 HAPFVGSDIATVQGM
+116 AAAKMPFIGTDIATVQGM
-131 TKVLDDLATQTVP
+131 TTTIDGIVQDSIPQFVDVLKTL
-144 AFLEI
+144 
-149 MTELQQ
+149 
-155 SDLAAGDGVNLQPII
+155 SDAQIANGDDGVNLQPII
-170 DAAEP
+170 DAVEP
-175 LKQANE
+175 LKQANA
-181 SFQQQVR
+181 SFQRQVR
-188 NYDALSIPNISLI
+188 DYDALPTPGIGMI
-201 RSAYDKGETQ
+201 RSAYSKGETQ
-211 LGELANRVNALSNT
+211 LNDLADRVNALSNT

-230 TLLGNGQQRTYAV
+230 TLLGDGQQRTYAV

-258 GSVGELTTSNGT
+258 GSVGELTASNGA

-276 RSNGDYLPF
+276 RPNGDYLPY
-285 GIGDHSADMKR
+285 GIGDHSEDMKR

-326 QSVWN
+326 RSIWN
-331 RTPWGQN
+331 RAPWGHDA
-338 MPLDG
+338 PLDG

-364 PDGTVLTGENTAE
+364 PDGTVLTGDNTAE

-408 SHMDMGKLYK
+408 SHMSMGKLYK

-428 GRHFTMYAFDEHI
+428 GRHFTMYAFDERV
-441 EQGIQSAGFTGQT
+441 EQGIQAAGFTGQI
-454 PNSETDP
+454 PSSETNP

-474 MGWYIKREAKI
+474 MGWYIKRKAKI

-498 EFMVHNTIT
+498 EFMVHNTMT
-507 EDEAKNLPMYITGN
+507 EEEAKSLPWYITGN
-521 NSNNTGNAMEKILF
+521 NSNNTGKAMEKILF

-550 GKVDAVKETTIDGVN
+550 GKVDAAKETTIDGVK

-574 PGQMATFT
+574 PGQIATFT
-582 FDVRVSPKASA
+582 FDVRVSPKATA

-604 VDDGITYLDS
+604 VDDGITYLDP

>member
-1 MVSTVVWGWGL
+1 MSQAHAHQHLHRHHHKRRRIWPWVVGILTLVVLIL
-12 ASHRALHNQYGSRYG
+12 AA
-27 RQKKP
+27 
-32 WIVAIVGVF
+32 VGVMGF
-41 VALLVACAVIGVQ
+41 Q
-54 LYRQAKEVQEHETH
+54 LYKQAKQVQAHENNAIGMLSRFSSGDAETLAHAGDTLPQIAHETQQAVDIAH
-68 ALQLIGAISQDQD
+68 
-81 GGMSTEALSKNLPE
+81 GG
-95 IQQETAQAHN
+95 
-105 ITHGTLWNIVS
+105 LWN
-116 HAPFVGSDIATVQGM
+116 AAAKMPFIGNDISTVQGM
-131 TKVLDDLATQTVP
+131 TTAINGIVQDSIPQFVNVLRTLGDAQISNRD
-144 AFLEI
+144 
-149 MTELQQ
+149 
-155 SDLAAGDGVNLQPII
+155 DGVNLQPII
-170 DAAEP
+170 DAVDP
-175 LKQANE
+175 LNKANA

-188 NYDALSIPNISLI
+188 NFDALPTPSIDMI
-201 RSAYDKGETQ
+201 RSAYNKGEMQ
-211 LGELANRVNALSNT
+211 LNDLADRVNALSST

-230 TLLGNGQQRTYAV
+230 TLLGNGQQHTYAV

-258 GSVGELTTSNGT
+258 GSVGELNTSNGA
-270 VHIGDF
+270 VHVGDF
-276 RSNGDYLPF
+276 RPNAEYLAY
-285 GIGDHSADMKR
+285 GAGDHSADMKR

-338 MPLDG
+338 TPLDG

-364 PDGTVLTGENTAE
+364 PDGTVLTGDNTAE

-384 QKYPESETDAL
+384 QKYPENETDAL

-400 SQAMKSMF
+400 GQAMKSMF

-428 GRHFTMYAFDEHI
+428 SRHFTMYAFDEHI

-474 MGWYIKREAKI
+474 MGWYIKRKAKI
-485 QRVNCDDGDLYHV
+485 QRVNCGDGDLYHV
-498 EFMVHNTIT
+498 EFMVHNTMT
-507 EDEAKNLPMYITGN
+507 DEEAKSLPWYITGN
-521 NSNNTGNAMEKILF
+521 NSNNTGKAMEKILF

-550 GKVDAVKETTIDGVN
+550 GKVDAAKETTIDGVK

-574 PGQMATFT
+574 PGQIATFT
-582 FDVRVSPKASA
+582 FDVRVSPKATA

-604 VDDGITYLDS
+604 VDDGITYLDP

>member
-1 MVSTVVWGWGL
+1 MSQANAQQYHHRHRHHRKRRRVWPWVVGILTIVVLTL
-12 ASHRALHNQYGSRYG
+12 AA
-27 RQKKP
+27 
-32 WIVAIVGVF
+32 VGVMGF
-41 VALLVACAVIGVQ
+41 Q
-54 LYRQAKEVQEHETH
+54 LFKQAKQVQAHENSAIAMLSKFSSGDAETLANAGDILPQIAHETQQ
-68 ALQLIGAISQDQD
+68 AQDIAH
-81 GGMSTEALSKNLPE
+81 GG
-95 IQQETAQAHN
+95 
-105 ITHGTLWNIVS
+105 LWNT
-116 HAPFVGSDIATVQGM
+116 AAKMPFIGSDISTVQGM
-131 TKVLDDLATQTVP
+131 TAAINDIVQDSIPQFVNVLKTLNDAQI
-144 AFLEI
+144 AN
-149 MTELQQ
+149 
-155 SDLAAGDGVNLQPII
+155 GDNGVNLQPII
-170 DAAEP
+170 DAVEP
-175 LKQANE
+175 LKKANA

-188 NYDALSIPNISLI
+188 DYDALPTPSISMI

-211 LGELANRVNALSNT
+211 LNDLADRVNALSNT

-230 TLLGNGQQRTYAV
+230 TLLGDGQQRTYAV

-258 GSVGELTTSNGT
+258 GSVGDLTTSNGT

-276 RSNGDYLPF
+276 RSNGDYLPY
-285 GIGDHSADMKR
+285 GIGDHSEDMKR

-331 RTPWGQN
+331 RTPWGQGV
-338 MPLDG
+338 PLDG

-384 QKYPESETDAL
+384 QKYPENETDVL

-400 SQAMKSMF
+400 GQAMKSMF

-441 EQGIQSAGFTGQT
+441 EQGIQAAGFTGQT
-454 PNSETDP
+454 PSSETDP

-498 EFMVHNTIT
+498 EFMVHNTMT
-507 EDEAKNLPMYITGN
+507 EEEAKALPMYITGN
-521 NSNNTGNAMEKILF
+521 NSNNTGKAMEKILF

-574 PGQMATFT
+574 PGQIATFT
-582 FDVRVSPKASA
+582 FDVRVSTKATA

-604 VDDGITYLDS
+604 VDDGITYLDP